1 MRRARTTKV
10 IGGWHVSRLVTDWTD
25 WRFGMCFFNRSPIG
39 TDVWLCIGPL
49 VVSAWKRRD
58 VQ

>member
-1 MRRARTTKV
+1 MRRARTSKV
-10 IGGWHVSRLVTDWTD
+10 IGGWHVSRLVIDWCD
-25 WRFGMCFFNRSPIG
+25 WRFGVWVNRSPIG
-39 TDVWLCIGPL
+39 IDVWFCFGPL